1 MADVSAHRDRRYVT
15 LLAPPHGSL
24 AINVAARPPPSP
36 VRQIVLLCPEVPV
49 TTRGVLYVHS
59 APRALC
65 PHVEW
70 AVAGVLGTRVNLDWI
85 RQPAAPGT
93 WRSEFSW
100 QAQAGTASK
109 LASALRGWHLLR
121 FEVTAEPCATAE
133 GERYSCTP
141 ELGIFHAVTGIHG
154 DILIPEDRLR
164 AALTRSQRGETDLE
178 AEIAKLLGKPWDDEL
193 EPFSYA
199 GEGAPV
205 RWLHQVV

>member
-1 MADVSAHRDRRYVT
+1 M
-15 LLAPPHGSL
+15 
-24 AINVAARPPPSP
+24 
-36 VRQIVLLCPEVPV
+36 

-70 AVAGVLGTRVNLDWI
+70 AIAGVLGVRVTLDWI
-85 RQPAAPGT
+85 KQPAASGT
-93 WRSEFSW
+93 WRAEFSW
-100 QAQAGTASK
+100 QGEVGTASK

-133 GERYSCTP
+133 GERYSSTP
-141 ELGIFHAVTGIHG
+141 DLGIFHAVTGMHG

-164 AALTRSQRGETDLE
+164 AALARSARGESDLQ
-178 AEIAKLLGKPWDDEL
+178 AEVAKLLGQPWDDEL
-193 EPFSYA
+193 EPFRYA

>member
-1 MADVSAHRDRRYVT
+1 M
-15 LLAPPHGSL
+15 
-24 AINVAARPPPSP
+24 
-36 VRQIVLLCPEVPV
+36 

-65 PHVEW
+65 QHVEW
-70 AVAGVLGTRVNLDWI
+70 AVAGVLGVRVGLDWI

-100 QAQAGTASK
+100 KGQAGTASK
-109 LASALRGWHLLR
+109 LASALRDWQLLR
-121 FEVTAEPCATAE
+121 FEVTSEPCPTAE

-141 ELGIFHAVTGIHG
+141 DLGIFHAVTGMHG
-154 DILIPEDRLR
+154 DIMIPEDRLR
-164 AALTRSQRGETDLE
+164 AALARSQHDETDLE

-193 EPFSYA
+193 EPFRYA

>member
-1 MADVSAHRDRRYVT
+1 M
-15 LLAPPHGSL
+15 
-24 AINVAARPPPSP
+24 
-36 VRQIVLLCPEVPV
+36 

-70 AVAGVLGTRVNLDWI
+70 AVAGVLGQRVSLDWI

-93 WRSEFSW
+93 WRAELSW
-100 QAQAGTASK
+100 QGAPDTASR

-121 FEVTAEPCATAE
+121 FEVTAEPTVGTE
-133 GERYSCTP
+133 GERFSSTP
-141 ELGIFHAVTGIHG
+141 DLGIFHAAIGVHG
-154 DILIPEDRLR
+154 DIMIPEDRLR
-164 AALTRSQRGETDLE
+164 AALLRARLGESELETEITR
-178 AEIAKLLGKPWDDEL
+178 LLGKPWDDEL
-193 EPFSYA
+193 EPFRYA

>member
-1 MADVSAHRDRRYVT
+1 
-15 LLAPPHGSL
+15 
-24 AINVAARPPPSP
+24 
-36 VRQIVLLCPEVPV
+36 V

-100 QAQAGTASK
+100 QGEVGTASK
-109 LASALRGWHLLR
+109 LASALRGWQLLR

-133 GERYSCTP
+133 GERYSATP
-141 ELGIFHAVTGIHG
+141 DLGIFHAVTGMHG

-164 AALTRSQRGETDLE
+164 AALTRAQRDGTDLA
-178 AEIAKLLGKPWDDEL
+178 AEVAKLLGKPWDDEL
-193 EPFSYA
+193 EPFRYA

>member
-1 MADVSAHRDRRYVT
+1 M
-15 LLAPPHGSL
+15 
-24 AINVAARPPPSP
+24 
-36 VRQIVLLCPEVPV
+36 

-70 AVAGVLGTRVNLDWI
+70 AVGGVLGVRVNLDWI
-85 RQPAAPGT
+85 RQPASPGT
-93 WRSEFSW
+93 WRAEFSFM
-100 QAQAGTASK
+100 AEPGTASR

-133 GERYSCTP
+133 GERYSSTP
-141 ELGIFHAVTGIHG
+141 DLGIFHAVTGLHG
-154 DILIPEDRLR
+154 DILVPEDRLR
-164 AALTRSQRGETDLE
+164 AALARSARGESDLE
-178 AEIAKLLGKPWDDEL
+178 AEIAALLGKPWDDEL
-193 EPFSYA
+193 EPFRYA

>member
-1 MADVSAHRDRRYVT
+1 M
-15 LLAPPHGSL
+15 
-24 AINVAARPPPSP
+24 
-36 VRQIVLLCPEVPV
+36 

-70 AVAGVLGTRVNLDWI
+70 AVGGVLGTRVTLDWI
-85 RQPAAPGT
+85 RQPVSPGT
-93 WRSEFSW
+93 WRSELSW
-100 QAQAGTASK
+100 QGQVGTASR

-133 GERYSCTP
+133 GERYSSTP
-141 ELGIFHAVTGIHG
+141 DLGIFHAVTGIHG

-164 AALTRSQRGETDLE
+164 AALSRADRDGTDLQ
-178 AEIAKLLGKPWDDEL
+178 AEVEKLLGKPWDDEL
-193 EPFSYA
+193 EPFRHA